1 MVKKRIEQID
11 TALDTGA
18 DILSCYNPMSENNN
32 QSELNFYVCTHGE
45 FIPCI
50 EINHYGVPNQLYGS
64 ARPAPPPIMYIFV
77 YTTTTTTTTTQNLLL
92 SCVYEPFGFSHVI

>member
-50 EINHYGVPNQLYGS
+50 EINHYGVPNQLYGRGGGGAS
-64 ARPAPPPIMYIFV
+64 CIFLFI
-77 YTTTTTTTTTQNLLL
+77 LLL
-92 SCVYEPFGFSHVI
+92 LLQLLLRIYFCHVYMSLLAFPM

>member
-50 EINHYGVPNQLYGS
+50 EINHYGVPNQLYGRGGGGHHVYFCLYYYYYYYYYS
-64 ARPAPPPIMYIFV
+64 EFTFV
-77 YTTTTTTTTTQNLLL
+77 M
-92 SCVYEPFGFSHVI
+92 CI